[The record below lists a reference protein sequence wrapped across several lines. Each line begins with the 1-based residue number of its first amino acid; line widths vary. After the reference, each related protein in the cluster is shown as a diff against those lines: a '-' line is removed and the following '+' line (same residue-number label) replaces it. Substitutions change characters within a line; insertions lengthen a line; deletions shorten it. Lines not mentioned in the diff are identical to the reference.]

1 MGGFWIANFG
11 NYPGDVNR
19 RGSHPLHPH
28 GSTWREQ
35 IMPEVRD
42 AAGIPHD
49 LPLRTSPHLGKFTAI
64 IANPLAV

>member
-1 MGGFWIANFG
+1 
-11 NYPGDVNR
+11 
-19 RGSHPLHPH
+19 
-28 GSTWREQ
+28 
-35 IMPEVRD
+35 MPEVRD